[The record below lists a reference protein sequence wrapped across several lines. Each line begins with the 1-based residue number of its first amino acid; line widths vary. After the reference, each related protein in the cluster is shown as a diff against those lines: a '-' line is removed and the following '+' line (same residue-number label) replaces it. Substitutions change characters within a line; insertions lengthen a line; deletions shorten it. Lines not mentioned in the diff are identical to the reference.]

1 MVTNGRG
8 EREGELR
15 EMGLRGTIKRYKLLC
30 IKEIR
35 NKDTWGSTGNYS
47 QSLGTDHDG
56 RYHKEDIYTYRY
68 RYI

>member
-1 MVTNGRG
+1 MGRG

-47 QSLGTDHDG
+47 HHLVITFFPSAKTVDN
-56 RYHKEDIYTYRY
+56 
-68 RYI
+68 

>member
-1 MVTNGRG
+1 MDWEFEVNRC
-8 EREGELR
+8 
-15 EMGLRGTIKRYKLLC
+15 KLLHLES
-30 IKEIR
+30 ISKEVLLH
-35 NKDTWGSTGNYS
+35 STGNYS